1 MVQAKNKPAT
11 EDDTLSALADGQAL
25 PHEVAA
31 ACQAWRDDERQRER
45 WHAYHLIGDSLR
57 SQELASAPQRDEA
70 FLAALRQ
77 RLAAEP
83 VVLAPA
89 AVAPAHTPYCRR
101 PWPSEAKQRSAART
115 VEALLDE
122 ARFEGC
128 GLSETEAANLVAER
142 ATHADRRWS
151 RRPSGPRWT
160 PMWWCPASAALARSL
175 PSSCGRLESASG
187 WHGRRASWRTACA
200 CSPTRASRKSWPLR
214 GGRSTR
220 VGWSPASPPARTWCL
235 RSCSRIC
242 AP

>member
-89 AVAPAHTPYCRR
+89 AAAPAATPARR
-101 PWPSEAKQRSAART
+101 RMGWQAPAAVAAGFVAVAGVLTVARMPGGVNPGGDAKQLAIT
-115 VEALLDE
+115 Q
-122 ARFEGC
+122 
-128 GLSETEAANLVAER
+128 
-142 ATHADRRWS
+142 
-151 RRPSGPRWT
+151 
-160 PMWWCPASAALARSL
+160 PMPVV
-175 PSSCGRLESASG
+175 
-187 WHGRRASWRTACA
+187 
-200 CSPTRASRKSWPLR
+200 
-214 GGRSTR
+214 R
-220 VGWSPASPPARTWCL
+220 VGTAPAPVAA
-235 RSCSRIC
+235 
-242 AP
+242 APVAAPQASTMMVIRDPRLDRYLAVHRGLANGLAAPGTGVQQVEVLQPLPK